1 MKAAILIIDM
11 VRDNLREEK
20 HFPITKEATAII
32 PKLNNLLEQAG
43 KRECPVI
50 FASDSFLKEDF
61 IFKGKL
67 KPHSIRGT
75 EGAEVVSE
83 IIKGENDMYLIKR
96 RFSAFYKTDLDQT
109 LRTLG
114 IDTVAVTGI
123 ATTFCVLS
131 TAFDALSNDFKTVLI
146 EDCSAADNE
155 ATHSRILDIYRKNPL
170 FPLFQVIKADEFIQA
185 LDRESSVP

>member
-11 VRDNLREEK
+11 VRDNFREEK
-20 HFPITKEATAII
+20 HFPITKQAKAII
-32 PKLNNLLEQAG
+32 PNINHLLAEMR

-61 IFKGKL
+61 IFKGKI
-67 KPHSIRGT
+67 KPHSIRCT
-75 EGAEVVSE
+75 EGAEVVNE
-83 IIKGENDMYLIKR
+83 ITKGENDMYLIKR

-131 TAFDALSNDFKTVLI
+131 TVFDALSNDFKTVLI

-155 ATHSRILDIYRKNPL
+155 ATHSKILGIYRKNPL
-170 FPLFQVIKADEFIQA
+170 FPLFQVINADDFLQA
-185 LDRESSVP
+185 LDRA